1 MSGRV
6 GEGGARIG
14 EGGGRGEIGREELGG
29 GGRDKQGVASI
40 TNDLLRGAETPLH
53 QGKGSLVLKSLLR
66 SNTKSEI
73 ENVVKMLVKKDK
85 EIM

>member
-66 SNTKSEI
+66 SNKFRFTHKFSI
-73 ENVVKMLVKKDK
+73 DLPGRLDLTF
-85 EIM
+85 